1 MSTAKAPE
9 WSPLPDTPRL
19 HASSRPCDSRLRGKR
34 VAMVTFSHFPG
45 DPRPRR
51 AAEALAGAGM
61 SVELICVPEHPNEAK
76 REWIHG
82 IDVRRVSVARRRGS
96 AVTYAVQY
104 SAFLSL
110 SAEILAARAIT
121 RAYDL
126 VYIHN
131 MPDFLVLS
139 ALLPKM
145 LGAKVIL
152 DLHDPMPELMRTIFG
167 LEPQAFTVRLF
178 KQLERWSIAVADSV
192 VTVNRACG
200 ELFTSRSCPPCKMN
214 VVMNSPD
221 ERVFPRCAPR
231 RQAEQNKAPDRP
243 FRIMYH
249 GSIVERNGLDLAVE
263 ALAQV
268 RKRVP
273 GAELRIYGARTSFLT
288 RVEDLVRSKD
298 LEEAVHYFGPKS
310 LEELVPAIQE
320 CDVGLIPNRRNVFT
334 ELNTPTRI
342 FEYLALG
349 TPVIAPRAPGI
360 CDYFDDSSMVFFE
373 LGNAQ
378 DLAQKI
384 EYVFDH
390 PAEVLDVVKRGQL
403 VQHLHDW
410 STERRRLIG
419 LVARTICKDGISGEM
434 VSSEPDTTDKESV
447 ANLKRV

>member
-1 MSTAKAPE
+1 MNA
-9 WSPLPDTPRL
+9 R
-19 HASSRPCDSRLRGKR
+19 SSLRTILISRARSLRGKR
-34 VAMVTFSHFPG
+34 VAMVTFSPFPG

-51 AAEALAGAGM
+51 AAEALADVGM
-61 SVELICVPEHPNEAK
+61 SVELICLAEHPNEPK

-82 IDVRRVSVARRRGS
+82 VAVRRVSLARRRGS
-96 AVTYAVQY
+96 ALTYAAQY
-104 SAFLSL
+104 SKFLSL
-110 SAEILAARAIT
+110 CAEILAVRSIT
-121 RAYDL
+121 QAYDL

-139 ALLPKM
+139 ALVPKM

-167 LEPQAFTVRLF
+167 LEPQAFSVRLF
-178 KQLERWSIAVADSV
+178 KQLERWSIAFSDSV
-192 VTVNRACG
+192 VTVNRACSK
-200 ELFTSRSCPPCKMN
+200 LFTSRSCPPYKMN

-231 RQAEQNKAPDRP
+231 RQAERGNAPDRP

-249 GSIVERNGLDLAVE
+249 GSIVERNGLDLAIE

-273 GAELRIYGARTSFLT
+273 AAELRIYGARTSFLA
-288 RVEDLVRSKD
+288 RVEDLVRRKG
-298 LEEAVHYFGPKS
+298 LEEAVRYFGPKS
-310 LEELVPAIQE
+310 SEELVPAIQE
-320 CDVGLIPNRRNVFT
+320 CDVGVIPNRRSVFT

-349 TPVIAPRAPGI
+349 TPVIAPRAAGI

-373 LGNAQ
+373 LGNAR

-390 PAEVLDVVKRGQL
+390 PVEVLDVVRRGQL
-403 VQHLHDW
+403 VHDQHDW
-410 STERRRLIG
+410 STERRRLIS
-419 LVARTICKDGISGEM
+419 LVARAICKDDISGEPI
-434 VSSEPDTTDKESV
+434 SSESDTTDAEEQL
-447 ANLKRV
+447 AAIERL